1 MKQNIIH
8 TLWMAAV
15 LPLLLASCQQE
26 EFPGMNGTSDMT
38 PLAITVTDGGYA
50 PADGR
55 QKTVTRATENGYRTD
70 FTAGDECGLYIVRDG
85 KAVYENVK
93 LTATAGWGGG
103 LTWRPEK
110 AIAGGMDGES
120 YFLYYPYQADMT
132 GKTNASATGD
142 ADFFAPLIS
151 GWQPAADQRDYA
163 TGYAAGDLMTATGT
177 ATKDTNGMRQ
187 LWFSMTHRMALAIV
201 EIPKT
206 VYKFSDTSIP
216 DYVMDSTTDFGN
228 GAKPYCCKDGTYRY
242 LVRPGQSDAATLTGY
257 YADGKKEFVITPNNI
272 EANTYKVYKVDGLVS
287 YEKSCDLQPGD
298 YFCKNSSN
306 TWYIIPRTETPGS
319 ECIGI
324 VFYTGHHPQ
333 DKSDFSSTGIGQKKC
348 HGYVVA
354 LQDAT
359 SSWCIWGKN
368 GTELGVYPK
377 EKPDG
382 YYYWPVNLDW
392 SGYSYTQTIILAAGG
407 KENLNATEP
416 EGYPATYY
424 AVVDYEKN
432 KAQAPSGSSGWFL
445 PSIGQLW
452 KIYDLRSVLFAPES
466 VATDLKSSDDYWSSS
481 ETHDKP
487 AEVVFYFRMHRD
499 HKWRMGYK
507 DIKGCY
513 VRPVLAF

>member
-8 TLWMAAV
+8 TLWMAVV

-26 EFPGMNGTSDMT
+26 EFPGMNGTSDLT

-55 QKTVTRATENGYRTD
+55 QKTVTRAIENGYRTD

-110 AIAGGMDGES
+110 AIAGGTDGDS

-132 GKTNASATGD
+132 GKTNAFATD
-142 ADFFAPLIS
+142 DSDFFAPLIS

-228 GAKPYCCKDGTYRY
+228 GAKPYGCMDGTYRY

-257 YADGKKEFVITPNNI
+257 YADGKKEFAITPNNI
-272 EANTYKVYKVDGLVS
+272 DANTYKVYKVDGLVS
-287 YEKSCDLQPGD
+287 YEKKHDLQPGD

-319 ECIGI
+319 ECIGV

-354 LQDAT
+354 LQNAT
-359 SSWCIWGKN
+359 NRYCIWGKC
-368 GTELGVYPK
+368 GTELGLYPT

-382 YYYWPVNLDW
+382 YTYMPVSLDW
-392 SGYSYTQTIILAAGG
+392 SGYSYTQTIIHAAGG
-407 KENLNATEP
+407 KENLNATEQ

-466 VATDLKSSDDYWSSS
+466 VATDLRYDNYWSSS
-481 ETHDKP
+481 EDDDKP

-499 HKWRMGYK
+499 HKWRLCSK
-507 DIKGCY
+507 DYRNCY